1 MHVPIKDDHHRTVEL
16 LQSKKGTMKARPKK
30 GTLAQTAEEYA
41 SRTTIH
47 GIGYIVDGRLGPLDR
62 LLWALLVLAFLA
74 LATVLTWNTWTKW
87 QNNQVTNNIK
97 HSASVFILILTP

>member
-1 MHVPIKDDHHRTVEL
+1 MGPQLKKDMM
-16 LQSKKGTMKARPKK
+16 KGRPMKRA
-30 GTLAQTAEEYA
+30 LAQTTEEYA

-62 LLWALLVLAFLA
+62 LLWTLLVLAFLA